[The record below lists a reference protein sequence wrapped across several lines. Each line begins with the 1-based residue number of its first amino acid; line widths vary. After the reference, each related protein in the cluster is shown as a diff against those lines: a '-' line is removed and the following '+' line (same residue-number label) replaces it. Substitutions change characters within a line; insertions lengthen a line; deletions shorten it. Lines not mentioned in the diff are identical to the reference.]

1 MPREWE
7 FLTASHEKNLACSFF
22 KRLEIHP
29 AFQTSCPWDLCE
41 TSMVSWNALSLLPP
55 WGWHVLCGRSS
66 WKCYTGL
73 SFTWKCCKFI
83 LMRIFTEM
91 PHKFCIYDLLGVI
104 FISSVRSWLTCVVN
118 KRYFFLYNAD
128 LPINRRGCDLWRLL
142 KIFKRNLG
150 INEVL
155 PFGGFSYSNQGSQRY
170 KRQLELGCCW
180 AQQHNWTLK
189 GFTST
194 WGSSL
199 PSLGNPLTLPK
210 LCWVPLGFGGQQG
223 EVYRPKRAILRLWLT
238 FQAALQD

>member
-1 MPREWE
+1 MKKIWHVPFSRGWKSIQHSRPPV
-7 FLTASHEKNLACSFF
+7 LGICVKL
-22 KRLEIHP
+22 
-29 AFQTSCPWDLCE
+29 LC
-41 TSMVSWNALSLLPP
+41 VSWNALSLLPP

-128 LPINRRGCDLWRLL
+128 LPINRRGCDLWRFL

-155 PFGGFSYSNQGSQRY
+155 PFGGFPAVIRAFRGMRGSWS
-170 KRQLELGCCW
+170 LDAAG
-180 AQQHNWTLK
+180 HNNIAEPLK
-189 GFTST
+189 A
-194 WGSSL
+194 SL
-199 PSLGNPLTLPK
+199 PR
-210 LCWVPLGFGGQQG
+210 
-223 EVYRPKRAILRLWLT
+223 EVVLYHPWEIP
-238 FQAALQD
+238 